1 MLKLIRLFSGEA
13 DEIGHGEY
21 RCYFN
26 TSMLT
31 NVRSLSL
38 KTCCFQNNHPNI
50 FAPDENPNDKRNN
63 NIFSYDIGGVAGTV
77 VVSQTG
83 YYTAA
88 ELIALINAVISP
100 AYASANSGGTAVLS
114 IDTISYKLK
123 ITITGTVANELSI
136 FGETAGLHS
145 LNYTLGNFINLGF
158 PATANFD
165 SFANLTGLKYATVSI
180 RSKSPQTILN
190 ATSLKERHV
199 NSIGAIP
206 INIIYGKL
214 QTYTNPSPA
223 DTTLTFSYPEDFREM
238 IFILRDEFGRRIK
251 NQTMS
256 FGMEFVVMSH
266 T

>member
-1 MLKLIRLFSGEA
+1 MLKLIRLFSGQSE
-13 DEIGHGEY
+13 EVNHGEY
-21 RCYFN
+21 RCFFN

-50 FAPDENPNDKRNN
+50 FASDENPNDTRNN
-63 NIFSYDIGGVAGTV
+63 NIFSYEIGGVSGSV

-83 YYTAA
+83 YYTAT
-88 ELIALINAVISP
+88 ELISLINAVITP
-100 AYASANSGGTAVLS
+100 AYAAANVGGTAVLG
-114 IDTISYKLK
+114 IDLISNKLK
-123 ITITGTVANELSI
+123 ITITGPIANELYILGADTS
-136 FGETAGLHS
+136 HS
-145 LNYTLGNFINLGF
+145 LNKTLGNFINLGF
-158 PATANFD
+158 PATSNFD

-190 ATSLKERHV
+190 ATALKERHV

-206 INIIYGKL
+206 VDIIYGRL

-251 NQTMS
+251 NQTLS
-256 FGMEFVVMSH
+256 FGVEFVVMSH